1 MGAAAQRCS
10 LDTHPSFYYILGMA
24 TSLRGVKYLLDARGR
39 RTAVQIDL
47 RKNAAL
53 WEDIL
58 DVAVARQ
65 RASEPTESL
74 DAVRRRLQKAGKLKR
89 SA

>member
-1 MGAAAQRCS
+1 
-10 LDTHPSFYYILGMA
+10 MA
-24 TSLRGVKYLLDARGR
+24 TSLRGVKYLLDAKGR

-58 DVAVARQ
+58 DVTVARQ

>member
-1 MGAAAQRCS
+1 MA
-10 LDTHPSFYYILGMA
+10 PSI
-24 TSLRGVKYLLDARGR
+24 RGLKYLVDSKGR

-47 RKNAAL
+47 RTNRAF

-58 DVAVARQ
+58 DVAIARQ
-65 RASEPTESL
+65 RAGEPTESL

>member
-1 MGAAAQRCS
+1 M
-10 LDTHPSFYYILGMA
+10 PS
-24 TSLRGVKYLLDARGR
+24 SLRGVKYLVDSKGR

-47 RKNAAL
+47 RTNSAL

-58 DVAVARQ
+58 DVAVARE
-65 RASEPTESL
+65 RAAEPTHSL
-74 DAVRRRLQKAGKLKR
+74 DSVRRRLLKAGKLKR

>member
-1 MGAAAQRCS
+1 
-10 LDTHPSFYYILGMA
+10 MA
-24 TSLRGVKYLLDARGR
+24 TSLRGVKYLLDAKGR

-47 RKNAAL
+47 RKNAVL

-58 DVAVARQ
+58 DVAVARH
-65 RASEPTESL
+65 RASEPTEGL
-74 DAVRRRLQKAGKLKR
+74 DAVRRRRQKAGKLQR

>member
-1 MGAAAQRCS
+1 MTS
-10 LDTHPSFYYILGMA
+10 
-24 TSLRGVKYLLDARGR
+24 SLRGVMYLVDAKGR

-47 RKNAAL
+47 RSNSAL
-53 WEDIL
+53 WDDIV
-58 DVAVARQ
+58 DAAVARK
-65 RASEPTESL
+65 RATEPTHSL

>member
-1 MGAAAQRCS
+1 MA
-10 LDTHPSFYYILGMA
+10 PSI
-24 TSLRGVKYLLDARGR
+24 RGLKYLVDAKGR

-47 RKNAAL
+47 RANRAF

-65 RASEPTESL
+65 RSTEPTESL

>member
-1 MGAAAQRCS
+1 M
-10 LDTHPSFYYILGMA
+10 PS
-24 TSLRGVKYLLDARGR
+24 SLRGVKYLVDAKGR

-47 RKNAAL
+47 RSNSAL

-58 DVAVARQ
+58 DVAVARE
-65 RASEPTESL
+65 RAAEPTDSL
-74 DAVRRRLQKAGKLKR
+74 DAVRRRLQKAGKLQR

>member
-1 MGAAAQRCS
+1 MVS
-10 LDTHPSFYYILGMA
+10 SI
-24 TSLRGVKYLLDARGR
+24 RGLKYLVDAKGR

-47 RKNAAL
+47 RANRAF

-65 RASEPTESL
+65 RASAPVSQ
-74 DAVRRRLQKAGKLKR
+74 R
-89 SA
+89 

>member
-1 MGAAAQRCS
+1 
-10 LDTHPSFYYILGMA
+10 MA
-24 TSLRGVKYLLDARGR
+24 TSLRGVKYLLDAKGR

>member
-1 MGAAAQRCS
+1 
-10 LDTHPSFYYILGMA
+10 MA
-24 TSLRGVKYLLDARGR
+24 TSLRGVTYLLDAKGR
-39 RTAVQIDL
+39 RKAVQIDL

-65 RASEPTESL
+65 RAAEPTESL
-74 DAVRRRLQKAGKLKR
+74 DAVRRRLQKAVPPRANAVASKSTGCSPIENR
-89 SA
+89 PSSS

>member
-1 MGAAAQRCS
+1 MA
-10 LDTHPSFYYILGMA
+10 PSI
-24 TSLRGVKYLLDARGR
+24 RGLKYLVDAKGR

-47 RKNAAL
+47 RANGAF

-58 DVAVARQ
+58 DVAIARQ
-65 RASEPTESL
+65 RAAEPTESL
-74 DAVRRRLQKAGKLKR
+74 AAVRHRLQKAGKLKR

>member
-1 MGAAAQRCS
+1 M
-10 LDTHPSFYYILGMA
+10 PS
-24 TSLRGVKYLLDARGR
+24 SLRGVKYFIDAKGR

-47 RKNAAL
+47 RSNSAL

-58 DVAVARQ
+58 DAAVARE
-65 RASEPTESL
+65 RADEPRENL
-74 DAVRRRLQKAGKLKR
+74 DAVRRRLLKAGKMKR

>member
-1 MGAAAQRCS
+1 
-10 LDTHPSFYYILGMA
+10 MA
-24 TSLRGVKYLLDARGR
+24 SSIRGLKYLVDTKGR

-47 RKNAAL
+47 RSNRTF

-58 DVAVARQ
+58 DVAIARQ
-65 RASEPTESL
+65 RATEPTESL
-74 DAVRRRLQKAGKLKR
+74 DAVRRCLQKAGKLKR

>member
-1 MGAAAQRCS
+1 MRRQRVRHTNGFRVRF
-10 LDTHPSFYYILGMA
+10 DMPS
-24 TSLRGVKYLLDARGR
+24 SLRGVKYVVDAKGR

-47 RKNAAL
+47 RSNAAL

-58 DVAVARQ
+58 DVAVARE
-65 RASEPTESL
+65 RADELTDSL

>member
-1 MGAAAQRCS
+1 M
-10 LDTHPSFYYILGMA
+10 PS
-24 TSLRGVKYLLDARGR
+24 SLRDVKYVVDAKGR

-47 RKNAAL
+47 RSNAAL

-58 DVAVARQ
+58 DMAVARD
-65 RASEPTESL
+65 RADEPTDSL

>member
-1 MGAAAQRCS
+1 M
-10 LDTHPSFYYILGMA
+10 PS
-24 TSLRGVKYLLDARGR
+24 SLRGVKYLVDAKGR

-47 RKNAAL
+47 RANSAL

-58 DVAVARQ
+58 DVAVARE
-65 RASEPTESL
+65 RAIEPTYSL